1 MMIFCISSTFFPWNS
16 SVRKSCPLFSHVY
29 VSVDSWLLCLF
40 DTLPF
45 FFLFSTFLLSATTQ
59 CSRLFFCFPCPSS
72 RIRHFSKE
80 HWFRLLEINIR
91 NQDLGAGCARCCG
104 SGTKGLSTNSGGLS
118 VCKPVCTKCNVCSCV
133 NVNPY
138 YNFDATQHKINS
150 SIHLCLFLTAFSDIN
165 MVIIVSTTAKP
176 YPCEISNLYGFFSL
190 PLQYTK
196 IIFKIIWAN
205 PFFSCHFQC
214 VCHICN
220 MVRLVYH
227 SCILHWN
234 PSQILVHLFN
244 VHTVACS
251 SVRCCG
257 F

>member
-1 MMIFCISSTFFPWNS
+1 M
-16 SVRKSCPLFSHVY
+16 
-29 VSVDSWLLCLF
+29 
-40 DTLPF
+40 
-45 FFLFSTFLLSATTQ
+45 
-59 CSRLFFCFPCPSS
+59 
-72 RIRHFSKE
+72 
-80 HWFRLLEINIR
+80 
-91 NQDLGAGCARCCG
+91 
-104 SGTKGLSTNSGGLS
+104 
-118 VCKPVCTKCNVCSCV
+118 CKPVCTKCNVCSCV

-138 YNFDATQHKINS
+138 YNFDTTQHKINS
-150 SIHLCLFLTAFSDIN
+150 SIHLCLFLTAFSDIWLLLFQQLLN
-165 MVIIVSTTAKP
+165 HTPVKLVI
-176 YPCEISNLYGFFSL
+176 CMGFFSL

-214 VCHICN
+214 ICHICN

-244 VHTVACS
+244 VHAVACS